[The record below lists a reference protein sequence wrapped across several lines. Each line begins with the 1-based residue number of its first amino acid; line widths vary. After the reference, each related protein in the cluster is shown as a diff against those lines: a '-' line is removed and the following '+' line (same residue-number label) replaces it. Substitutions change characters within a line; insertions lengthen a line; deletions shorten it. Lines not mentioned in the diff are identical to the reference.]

1 MAKEKKMARNKL
13 HVKVD
18 DQVYVL
24 TGKDAGKT
32 GKIIAAYPA
41 KGRVIVEGI
50 NIATRHVKPRSQ
62 HQQGGIIRQ
71 EMPVDVSNVM
81 LVCPKCK
88 APSKTGKKYLDNG
101 DKVRFCKSCDATI
114 SVINKGK
121 KE

>member
-1 MAKEKKMARNKL
+1 MVKEERMSRNKL

-41 KGRVIVEGI
+41 KGRVIVEGV

-62 HQQGGIIRQ
+62 TQQGGIIRQ
-71 EMPVDVSNVM
+71 EMPIDASNVM
-81 LVCPKCK
+81 LVCQKCK
-88 APSKTGKKYLDNG
+88 RPSKIGRKYLENG
-101 DKVRFCKSCDATI
+101 DKVRYCKSCGATI
-114 SVINKGK
+114 SVVNKGK

>member
-1 MAKEKKMARNKL
+1 MPRNKL

-41 KGRVIVEGI
+41 KGRVIVEGV

-62 HQQGGIIRQ
+62 TQQGGIIRQ
-71 EMPVDVSNVM
+71 EMPIDASNVM
-81 LVCPKCK
+81 LVCQKCK
-88 APSKTGKKYLDNG
+88 RPSKTGRKYLENG
-101 DKVRFCKSCDATI
+101 DKVRFCKSCGATI
-114 SVINKGK
+114 SVISKGK

>member
-1 MAKEKKMARNKL
+1 MAKEKSMSRNKL

-41 KGRVIVEGI
+41 KGRVIVEGV

-71 EMPVDVSNVM
+71 EMPIDVSNVM
-81 LVCPKCK
+81 LVCQKCK
-88 APSKTGKKYLDNG
+88 RPSKAGRKYLDNG
-101 DKVRFCKSCDATI
+101 DKVRYCKSCGATI
-114 SVINKGK
+114 SVVSKGK